1 MALRLIYQMFS
12 KLLGWIVLRT
22 RSDTTK
28 EIEILVLR
36 HQLAVL
42 QRRTPRPRMSWTDRA
57 LIAALTRLLPVRR
70 RLGLLV
76 TPATILRWH
85 RQLIARRWTTQPA
98 RPGRPA
104 IPAGLRALVVRL
116 ATENPTWGYRRIHG
130 ELAGLGYQ
138 IGAST
143 VWTILNAA
151 GIDPAPRRAGP
162 TWAQFLRAQAHAI
175 LACDLFHLDTI
186 TLHRLYAF
194 FVIEH
199 ATRRVH
205 ILGVTAHP
213 TGAWLTQLARNLL
226 MDLDD
231 ADRGF
236 RFLIRDRDA
245 KFTAAFD
252 AVFTAI
258 DVRIIKTPVRA
269 PRANAIAERFVGT
282 IRRELLD
289 RTPDHQPAT
298 RRSRAARVRT
308 PLQRPPATPHARP
321 GRSPHDHS
329 PVAQQPRSTSP
340 TTRPARRAAPRVSAG
355 RMTCDGVSGTH
366 RRLRVRG
373 PRAAGR
379 HPLVLHDRAGRLRR
393 RHRPGSGRGSGWS
406 TSGPAPWNGPG
417 SRWPTWPT
425 PAPRSPSSRPA
436 WSRCS
441 TSST

>member
-1 MALRLIYQMFS
+1 MFS

-28 EIEILVLR
+28 DIEILVLR

-57 LIAALTRLLPVRR
+57 LIAALTRLLPRPR

-85 RQLIARRWTTQPA
+85 RQLITRRWTTQPV

-104 IPAGLRALVVRL
+104 IPAGLRALIVRL

-143 VWTILNAA
+143 VWRILNAA

-162 TWAQFLRAQAHAI
+162 SWTEFLRAQAQAI
-175 LACDLFHLDTI
+175 LACDLFHLDTL
-186 TLHRLYAF
+186 TLRRLYAF

-226 MDLDD
+226 MDLED
-231 ADRGF
+231 AAQRF
-236 RFLIRDRDA
+236 RFLIRDRDSR
-245 KFTAAFD
+245 FTAAFD
-252 AVFTAI
+252 AVFTAM
-258 DVRIIKTPVRA
+258 DVKTVRTPVRA
-269 PRANAIAERFVGT
+269 PRANAIAERFIGSV
-282 IRRELLD
+282 RRELLD
-289 RTPDHQPAT
+289 RT
-298 RRSRAARVRT
+298 
-308 PLQRPPATPHARP
+308 LIINQRQAIT
-321 GRSPHDHS
+321 
-329 PVAQQPRSTSP
+329 
-340 TTRPARRAAPRVSAG
+340 
-355 RMTCDGVSGTH
+355 
-366 RRLRVRG
+366 
-373 PRAAGR
+373 
-379 HPLVLHDRAGRLRR
+379 VLTEYAEHYNS
-393 RHRPGSGRGSGWS
+393 HRPHR
-406 TSGPAPWNGPG
+406 
-417 SRWPTWPT
+417 
-425 PAPRSPSSRPA
+425 
-436 WSRCS
+436 
-441 TSST
+441 

>member
-12 KLLGWIVLRT
+12 KLLGWMVLRT

-36 HQLAVL
+36 HELAVL

-57 LIAALTRLLPVRR
+57 LIAALTRLLPRPR

-85 RQLIARRWTTQPA
+85 RQLVARHWTTQPA

-104 IPAGLRALVVRL
+104 IPAGLRALVIRL
-116 ATENPTWGYRRIHG
+116 AAENPTWGYRRVHG
-130 ELAGLGYQ
+130 ELAGLGYH

-143 VWTILNAA
+143 IWTILHSA
-151 GIDPAPRRAGP
+151 GIDPSTRRAGP
-162 TWAQFLRAQAHAI
+162 SWTEFLRAQAHAI
-175 LACDLFHLDTI
+175 LACDLFHLDTL

-213 TGAWLTQLARNLL
+213 TGAWLTQQARNLC

-231 ADRGF
+231 AGRRV

-258 DVRIIKTPVRA
+258 DVCIVKTPVRA
-269 PRANAIAERFVGT
+269 PRANAIAERFVGS

-289 RTPDHQPAT
+289 RTLIINQRHAAAVLTEYAEHYNSHRPH
-298 RRSRAARVRT
+298 RA
-308 PLQRPPATPHARP
+308 LGQ
-321 GRSPHDHS
+321 
-329 PVAQQPRSTSP
+329 
-340 TTRPARRAAPRVSAG
+340 AAPLRPLPQRTTSETNTVQ
-355 RMTCDGVSGTH
+355 
-366 RRLRVRG
+366 RRDRLG
-373 PRAAGR
+373 G
-379 HPLVLHDRAGRLRR
+379 LLHEYQQVA
-393 RHRPGSGRGSGWS
+393 
-406 TSGPAPWNGPG
+406 
-417 SRWPTWPT
+417 
-425 PAPRSPSSRPA
+425 
-436 WSRCS
+436 
-441 TSST
+441 